1 MRCYNPDE
9 IDVAFD
15 DERLVADA
23 GLLLPAT
30 LAVGLGLREL
40 VDEHVDLADAPGR
53 ANAGDKAMTLIHSAL
68 AGGQWIDDC
77 GKLRAGS
84 TGQVLGHR
92 VVAPSTIGT
101 FLRSFSWGSA
111 RQLDRVS
118 AQALRRAWVAGA
130 GPGALPYT
138 IDVDSTIC
146 EVYGLSKQGAAFGH
160 TKVRGYHPL
169 LAFGAGTGDLLG
181 ARLRGGN
188 ANSGRGAASFVT
200 ETINRIRAAGATGQL
215 TLRADSG
222 FYAHPVVKAC
232 QRAGVR
238 YSITARLTK
247 AVRRAI
253 KQIPDDDWTPIG
265 YWLDGGADVAETR
278 YRPFGKRG
286 PDVRLIVRRVRPT
299 PGSQLAL
306 DVVFDYH
313 PFITDR
319 DGDTLWLEADHR
331 RHAEVETAI
340 CDLKHGMGLQ
350 HLPSGK
356 FAANAA
362 WLALVGIAHN
372 LARWTGRIGLGEQ
385 VVTAKTL
392 RTRYLD
398 LPGRLTVSAR
408 RPSLH
413 LPARWPWRWRFQF
426 ALARLRC
433 IPYPT

>member
-160 TKVRGYHPL
+160 TK
-169 LAFGAGTGDLLG
+169 
-181 ARLRGGN
+181 
-188 ANSGRGAASFVT
+188 
-200 ETINRIRAAGATGQL
+200 
-215 TLRADSG
+215 
-222 FYAHPVVKAC
+222 
-232 QRAGVR
+232 
-238 YSITARLTK
+238 

-253 KQIPDDDWTPIG
+253 KQIPDDGWTPIG

-319 DGDTLWLEADHR
+319 DG
-331 RHAEVETAI
+331 
-340 CDLKHGMGLQ
+340 
-350 HLPSGK
+350 
-356 FAANAA
+356 
-362 WLALVGIAHN
+362 
-372 LARWTGRIGLGEQ
+372 
-385 VVTAKTL
+385 
-392 RTRYLD
+392 
-398 LPGRLTVSAR
+398 
-408 RPSLH
+408 
-413 LPARWPWRWRFQF
+413 
-426 ALARLRC
+426 
-433 IPYPT
+433 

>member
-1 MRCYNPDE
+1 M
-9 IDVAFD
+9 
-15 DERLVADA
+15 
-23 GLLLPAT
+23 
-30 LAVGLGLREL
+30 GLGPPAGSGQRPG
-40 VDEHVDLADAPGR
+40 AAPG
-53 ANAGDKAMTLIHSAL
+53 L
-68 AGGQWIDDC
+68 GG
-77 GKLRAGS
+77 
-84 TGQVLGHR
+84 
-92 VVAPSTIGT
+92 
-101 FLRSFSWGSA
+101 
-111 RQLDRVS
+111 
-118 AQALRRAWVAGA
+118 GA

-146 EVYGLSKQGAAFGH
+146 EVYGARKQGAAFGH

-253 KQIPDDDWTPIG
+253 QQIPDDGWTPIG

-306 DVVFDYH
+306 DVVFDYRFPPAPRSAPTEARPFGPARAFDEGWRAWVGGRRTASGHAGPLDRVTSQPAWPSPPLMTRSEH
-313 PFITDR
+313 PGQRLADR
-319 DGDTLWLEADHR
+319 TMRMAGCRL
-331 RHAEVETAI
+331 
-340 CDLKHGMGLQ
+340 C
-350 HLPSGK
+350 
-356 FAANAA
+356 
-362 WLALVGIAHN
+362 
-372 LARWTGRIGLGEQ
+372 GLG
-385 VVTAKTL
+385 A
-392 RTRYLD
+392 
-398 LPGRLTVSAR
+398 
-408 RPSLH
+408 
-413 LPARWPWRWRFQF
+413 F
-426 ALARLRC
+426 
-433 IPYPT
+433 